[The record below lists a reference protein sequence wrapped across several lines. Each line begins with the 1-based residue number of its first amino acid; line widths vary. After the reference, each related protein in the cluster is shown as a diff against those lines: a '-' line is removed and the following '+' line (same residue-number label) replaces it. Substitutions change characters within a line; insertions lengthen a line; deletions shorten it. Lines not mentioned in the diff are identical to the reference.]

1 MSKDYRAD
9 VISASKE
16 LTAIEKVR
24 LTDAEGLTGLD
35 KICKKGE
42 KIAITV
48 DYYAVIHVEN
58 PSAKT
63 DSGKSYDSL
72 IIYDTEGNGYK
83 TSSSSFI
90 ERFETYMGACEVDN
104 VKNPT
109 IFATKGESANYE
121 SGYLTCTM

>member
-1 MSKDYRAD
+1 MSKDYKAE
-9 VISASKE
+9 VLSASKE

-48 DYYAVIHVEN
+48 DYYAIIHVEN
-58 PSAKT
+58 PTAKT

-90 ERFETYMGACEVDN
+90 ERFETYMDACKID
-104 VKNPT
+104 KIDNPT
-109 IFATKGESANYE
+109 IFATKGESVNYE